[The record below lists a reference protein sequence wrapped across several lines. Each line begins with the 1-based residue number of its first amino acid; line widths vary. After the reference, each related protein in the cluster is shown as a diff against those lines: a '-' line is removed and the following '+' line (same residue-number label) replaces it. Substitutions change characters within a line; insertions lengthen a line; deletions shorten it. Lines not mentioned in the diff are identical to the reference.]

1 MFDFGTPIQ
10 NHFLAYRKLLGMVN
24 PDIMFSPFRSCLCV
38 VFSLGSLGTLK
49 SNVGKTMR
57 NHPPV
62 ITIFVGV
69 MEIPVPVMGGKN
81 DIVLTT

>member
-38 VFSLGSLGTLK
+38 VFSLGSLGSLWKSHSQSWVVKMTL
-49 SNVGKTMR
+49 
-57 NHPPV
+57 
-62 ITIFVGV
+62 F
-69 MEIPVPVMGGKN
+69 
-81 DIVLTT
+81 